1 MIYLTLILGF
11 GLLMLCGD
19 LLVRGSVGMAA
30 RFGVAP
36 LIIALT
42 IVAVGTSLPELFISA
57 DATLQGAPGLAL
69 GNIIGSNISNILL
82 VLGLPA
88 LIYPIACSG
97 LNLPANAWVMLASS
111 FMLTVLCFLG
121 PIARGEGALL
131 LVMFVLFLSWTA
143 MSARTHRIP
152 GSPASQTRKL
162 IQTVEAS
169 GRLAETTLERVIDEP
184 VPTAVMSWLVIA
196 MLLLVGL
203 AGLPL
208 GAHLVVTGGTS
219 IARAWSVPENIIG
232 LTLIALGTSLPELST
247 SLMAAWRQQSDIA
260 IGNVIGSN
268 IVNVLMVIGMSSLI
282 APIPVAQ
289 SFLHV
294 DLWIMLLTALAILP
308 VIATR
313 GSITR
318 LNGAIFVLAYA
329 IYLISLLQRAGSLI

>member
-111 FMLTVLCFLG
+111 LMLTVLCFLG
-121 PIARGEGALL
+121 PIARGEGVAFAGDVCPVSQLDSH
-131 LVMFVLFLSWTA
+131 VSPHPQDTRI
-143 MSARTHRIP
+143 SSIPDPQTHPDCR
-152 GSPASQTRKL
+152 
-162 IQTVEAS
+162 
-169 GRLAETTLERVIDEP
+169 
-184 VPTAVMSWLVIA
+184 
-196 MLLLVGL
+196 
-203 AGLPL
+203 
-208 GAHLVVTGGTS
+208 S
-219 IARAWSVPENIIG
+219 IGQACRDNP
-232 LTLIALGTSLPELST
+232 
-247 SLMAAWRQQSDIA
+247 
-260 IGNVIGSN
+260 
-268 IVNVLMVIGMSSLI
+268 
-282 APIPVAQ
+282 
-289 SFLHV
+289 
-294 DLWIMLLTALAILP
+294 
-308 VIATR
+308 
-313 GSITR
+313 
-318 LNGAIFVLAYA
+318 
-329 IYLISLLQRAGSLI
+329 